1 MLWLF
6 FCYAARSIIVLTM
19 DKLEYFGK
27 VIKVV
32 TELMDVTER
41 DIISGEKFIAAVDAR
56 WLVIRLMHDKGYST
70 RQIATLVCAA
80 RRSVNH
86 ALSLFDDR
94 ADFSMNDL
102 REAYKTASERLA
114 TAEQ

>member
-1 MLWLF
+1 MSSGFSFVMRPLLV
-6 FCYAARSIIVLTM
+6 YSTM
-19 DKLEYFGK
+19 GKNEDYSK